1 MNDEDICTE
10 FPTELWSTLSD
21 VFRKSVTEKI
31 EGGTPTFTLV
41 ALAERNIACLEK
53 GFSSGAIERDIYKLS
68 TVHEDIRPEAVLGA
82 MLAHATDDD
91 TCTAPRRYVACSIVT
106 AAAQD
111 EQLIEL
117 ANVWVRYLFW
127 PFKANGCHYRDP
139 SINETRIS
147 ASRSHFEDSL
157 RKRDGNRCVV
167 TRVSD
172 FSAKSAHVVTV
183 TKPAHILKKVGVT
196 GKRGEKLSS
205 EHATWNILRRFA
217 ALSEEEVAELDAS
230 IDSIRN
236 GLTLNMSSFI
246 FRQLLLD
253 VTP

>member
-1 MNDEDICTE
+1 MNDEDICTK

-31 EGGTPTFTLV
+31 EGGTPTFTLM
-41 ALAERNIACLEK
+41 ALVERNIACLEK
-53 GFSSGAIERDIYKLS
+53 GFSSGAIERDIYRLS
-68 TVHEDIRPEAVLGA
+68 TVREDIRPEADLGA

-127 PFKANGCHYRDP
+127 PFKANGCCYRDP

-147 ASRSHFEDSL
+147 AHFEDAL
-157 RKRDGNRCVV
+157 TKRDNNRCVV
-167 TRVSD
+167 TRVPD
-172 FSAKSAHVVTV
+172 FSEKSAHVVTV
-183 TKPAHILKKVGVT
+183 TKPAHILKKVGAT
-196 GKRGEKLSS
+196 GKRS
-205 EHATWNILRRFA
+205 ESMLLGTYYA
-217 ALSEEEVAELDAS
+217 ALLLFRRRKLLNLMLMS
-230 IDSIRN
+230 IPFATD
-236 GLTLNMSSFI
+236 
-246 FRQLLLD
+246 
-253 VTP
+253 